1 MVESLDVEPH
11 QYGGKQRPEFAGWS
25 GVIWSG
31 VIWSGVGCC
40 EIRGHSLE
48 FLADLLAPS

>member
-25 GVIWSG
+25 DLEWSDL
-31 VIWSGVGCC
+31 VWSGVGCC